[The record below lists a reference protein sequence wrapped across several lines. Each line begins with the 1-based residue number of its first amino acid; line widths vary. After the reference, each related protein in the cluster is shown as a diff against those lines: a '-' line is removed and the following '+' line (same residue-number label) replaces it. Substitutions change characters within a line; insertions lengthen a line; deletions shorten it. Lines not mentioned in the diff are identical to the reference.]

1 VSLPASLPHDQG
13 EHCVQ
18 SQPGGS
24 SARGFGHSPVADG
37 ETTGNELDRRT
48 QTENLLSTARRSK
61 KAVNVSISADLLR
74 DARDSEINLSATL
87 ETAVEHEL
95 RQLRKRKWLERIEN
109 AIQAYNRD
117 VEEQGAFSDG
127 LRTF

>member
-1 VSLPASLPHDQG
+1 MRIEYALF
-13 EHCVQ
+13 
-18 SQPGGS
+18 
-24 SARGFGHSPVADG
+24 SA
-37 ETTGNELDRRT
+37 
-48 QTENLLSTARRSK
+48 ENLMPTARRSK

-74 DARDSEINLSATL
+74 DARDNEINLSATL
-87 ETAVEHEL
+87 EAAIEHEL
-95 RQLRKRKWLERIEN
+95 QQLRKREWLDQNEN